1 MALRLYR
8 GSLDSDMIDSCLDEI
23 ERDKLSRHLVIIPEH
38 YSYEMEHKMVDR
50 FGVIGLNNIEVLT
63 PHRMA
68 VNYLNTDNT
77 RYLNPAG
84 KQMLVVCAID
94 SCLEDESVS
103 DGVKSIISRRSFA
116 GSIVSLISE
125 FKRHMIT
132 PEILRSCAA
141 AQLNEKSG
149 IGHEHLAEKLSAA
162 AEVYERYNGLLSD
175 RRYIDSD
182 DDASRLAEKIMSDIP
197 AGRLIKTEEDK
208 LAPKKAELRELNI
221 RLKEIYDEIGN
232 PDELLEKA
240 AELEAAA
247 GKLAE
252 LYERAQ
258 EERNALNSVKA
269 ETADEKSD
277 LRNKKTAATRALNKA
292 KKDWEVSEGEF
303 CAAKAAAAEAVGHLG
318 GIPEKIKRLRAEMDG
333 IRSKNAERK
342 RIAVHGGTRVW
353 FMCFD
358 EYLPHHMQLVRAASA
373 ASKETTVCLN
383 YVKSDDVYG
392 VTDEEMRMR
401 ELDRKFGSVFG
412 KSERQ
417 ALCSRAEAIYSSY
430 DVYSEPPSVVSANN
444 IRHDAVIYSVME
456 KSYNKLLAEK
466 PETEKFFSRND
477 AVRRKP
483 EVDFLVKHYG
493 FFERFNG
500 KTRAIEIA
508 ECENPHREIEYA
520 AETIHTLVRESE
532 QRYECAVKRSNDSR
546 DYYAEDMSAAL
557 HEVKEML
564 SGALGYDD
572 EKAADELMEW
582 LGIGR
587 PRRPAESDL
596 IRYRDIGI
604 LFGGASDYTHILD
617 SIFTGHN
624 IQYFADEKIILSEHP
639 IAVQL
644 LSVFDIF
651 ESDWRYE
658 SMFRFLNAGFVFEKK
673 AGRNGEYISRL
684 DAGEIARLDN
694 YVVRYDIRGR
704 KLWEREWEFYG
715 EIFGMTWD
723 SEEAGRED
731 KLENE
736 RVNALRRSVCAPLVK
751 LLPKSSDEKK
761 TAAAHV
767 EAMYEFLR
775 DIFMYEGL
783 TEDVRRF
790 EQKDT
795 PGAVQTAQQFS
806 QIWNK
811 LLEILNQINVTMGDM
826 EISFA
831 RFGEYLRAGLSQCEI
846 RTIPSSLDAVYT
858 GTVERST
865 SSPVKKLFVMGA
877 VSGTYPE
884 PASYD
889 GFFTDIDRSYIRSY
903 EEGKIDLA
911 PTKTEQRTKQ
921 RYKVFKAIRTASE
934 GVSVTYPSQDND
946 GKSVRASAFV
956 SDIKEMFG
964 IDKHPAFPEDA
975 ADEGNITSEY
985 AARKGLVIN
994 SAAPLSRLSPAWRSV
1009 YRCLRDSGRHDKA
1022 LEQIALASSFY
1033 SRPPRILPETADEL
1047 YTRRIFRGDRDTGEN
1062 GRIYSATRLD
1072 CYASCPMQYFMQYG
1086 LRLAE
1091 EVKAGIQA
1099 NEVGTY
1105 VHKLVQEVC
1114 SEVYTNDEGLT
1125 DRENE
1130 ERCRNAW
1137 HELDEGRLKEY
1148 IDNKIEA
1155 SQAQLSESVPD
1166 YHMRKR
1172 VMRRIKNTVTRCS
1185 VNVLRSLKQGKFV
1198 LKATELSVDN
1208 VRLVPDKRVYI
1219 NGAVDRV
1226 DEFRYT
1232 DGTRQENLLRIID
1245 YKTGNTDFSTADIEN
1260 GRNMQ
1265 LVIYAIA
1272 AAMQYEQEDGS
1283 GTPYS
1288 LSGIYYQHMR
1298 DRYKTVAGFGAE
1310 DGSEKEIYLDGV
1322 TYLPAKDG
1330 SEADKLKRGAIIEA
1344 IDESE
1349 NYIGLSEFTHGPGG
1363 KKAKTEA
1370 ERDKLIERVKE
1381 NIMGIDKEIMSGR
1394 ILPMPYSS
1402 GKDSDACGFCRFKDI
1417 CSFER
1422 NKTKRR
1428 KSSASAFGGE
1438 N

>member
-23 ERDKLSRHLVIIPEH
+23 EKDTLSRQLVIIPEH
-38 YSYEMEHKMVDR
+38 YSYEMERRMVER

-94 SCLEDESVS
+94 GCLEDEAVS
-103 DGVKSIISRRSFA
+103 DGIKSIISRRSFA

-149 IGHEHLAEKLSAA
+149 IGHEHLAEKLEAA
-162 AEVYERYNGLLSD
+162 AEVYSRYNDLLGD
-175 RRYIDSD
+175 KCYIDSD
-182 DDASRLAEKIMSDIP
+182 DDAVRLAEKIMSDIP
-197 AGRLIKTEEDK
+197 VGKQIKDIEDRLVS
-208 LAPKKAELRELNI
+208 KKAELIELTV
-221 RLKEIYDEIGN
+221 RLKGIYSEIGN
-232 PDELLEKA
+232 PETLLERA

-247 GKLAE
+247 IKLEE
-252 LYERAQ
+252 LFLQAQ
-258 EERNALNSVKA
+258 EERSALDDAKA
-269 ETADEKSD
+269 ETDGEKAD
-277 LRNKKTAATRALNKA
+277 LRKKKTAATRNLNKA
-292 KKDWEVSEGEF
+292 KKDLDAAHEEL
-303 CAAKAAAAEAVGHLG
+303 CTAKAAADEVRNRCG
-318 GIPEKIKRLRAEMDG
+318 GIPERIEQIRAEMDE
-333 IRSKNAERK
+333 IRGETTERK
-342 RIAVHGGTRVW
+342 KVVIHGGTRVW

-358 EYLPHHMQLVRAASA
+358 EYLPHHMQLVRAAAA

-383 YVKSDDVYG
+383 YVKPNDVYS

-401 ELDRKFGSVFG
+401 ELDRKFGSKFG
-412 KSERQ
+412 KNDRQ
-417 ALCSRAEAIYSSY
+417 ALFGRAEEIYSSY
-430 DVYSEPPSVVSANN
+430 DVYSEKPAAVSANN
-444 IRHDAVIYSVME
+444 IRRDSAIYSVME
-456 KSYNKLLAEK
+456 KSYNKLMAQK
-466 PETEKFFSRND
+466 PEIDKFFSSNS
-477 AVRRKP
+477 VRRNP
-483 EVDFLVKHYG
+483 EIDFLVKNYG
-493 FFERFNG
+493 FFGHYKG
-500 KTRAIEIA
+500 KAQAIEIA

-532 QRYECAVKRSNDSR
+532 QRYERALKRSDEKR

-557 HEVKEML
+557 HEVREML
-564 SGALGYDD
+564 GDALGSDD
-572 EKAADELMEW
+572 ETTVDELMEW

-587 PRRPAESDL
+587 PRRSKESDL

-617 SIFTGHN
+617 SIFTEHN

-658 SMFRFLNAGFVFEKK
+658 AMFRFLNAGFVFEKK
-673 AGRNGEYISRL
+673 IGRSGEYISRL

-704 KLWEREWEFYG
+704 GLWEREWDFYG
-715 EIFGMTWD
+715 EIFGMTWEN
-723 SEEAGRED
+723 EEAGRED

-736 RVNALRRSVCAPLVK
+736 KVNALRKTVCAPLIK
-751 LLPKSSDEKK
+751 LLPKSANEKK
-761 TAAAHV
+761 TASAHV

-783 TEDVRRF
+783 TEDVRKF
-790 EQKDT
+790 EKQDT
-795 PGAVQTAQQFS
+795 PGSVQTAQQFS

-826 EISFA
+826 EISFT

-889 GFFTDIDRSYIRSY
+889 GFFTDIDRSYIRGY
-903 EEGKIDLA
+903 EDGKIDLA

-921 RYKVFKAIRTASE
+921 RYKVFKAVRTAVE

-946 GKSVRASAFV
+946 GKSVRTSAFV

-964 IDKHPAFPEDA
+964 IDKHPAFPQDA
-975 ADEGNITSEY
+975 ADERNITSEY
-985 AARKGLVIN
+985 AARRGLVIN

-1009 YRCLRDSGRHDKA
+1009 YRCLRDGGRHDKS

-1033 SRPPRILPETADEL
+1033 SRPPKILPETADEL
-1047 YTRRIFRGDRDTGEN
+1047 YTRRIFRNDTDTGES

-1072 CYASCPMQYFMQYG
+1072 SYASCPMQYFMQYG

-1114 SEVYTNDEGLT
+1114 AEVYTKDENLT
-1125 DRENE
+1125 DLENE
-1130 ERCRNAW
+1130 ENCRSAW
-1137 HELDEGRLKEY
+1137 HELGEEQLKEY
-1148 IDNKIEA
+1148 IDGKIETTQ
-1155 SQAQLSESVPD
+1155 SQLSEAVPD

-1172 VMRRIKNTVTRCS
+1172 VMHRIKDTVTRSS

-1208 VRLVPDKRVYI
+1208 VRLAPDKDVYI

-1232 DGTRQENLLRIID
+1232 DGTRKENLLRIID

-1283 GTPYS
+1283 GIPYS

-1298 DRYKTVAGFGAE
+1298 DRYRTVKDFGE
-1310 DGSEKEIYLDGV
+1310 DDEKEMYLDGV
-1322 TYLPAKDG
+1322 TYLPAKD
-1330 SEADKLKRGAIIEA
+1330 AHKRDAILAA

-1349 NYIGLSEFTHGPGG
+1349 NYIGLSEFTSGRGG
-1363 KKAKTEA
+1363 KKAKTET

-1381 NIMGIDKEIMSGR
+1381 NIMGIDREIMSGK

-1402 GKDSDACGFCRFKDI
+1402 GKDRDACSFCRFKDI
-1417 CSFER
+1417 CSFEES
-1422 NKTKRR
+1422 KTKRR
-1428 KSSASAFGGE
+1428 KISTASFGGE
-1438 N
+1438 D